1 MKRRKPDRKARPANE
16 ITEEEVDAFLAAI
29 KNYDGYPKL
38 RVLGRLLPGMS
49 GLKINVIL
57 RYLERSKAI
66 IVDNDGYITWVRKD
80 APDHLTLGDVASISR
95 ELQEYLAKGGGE
107 N

>member
-1 MKRRKPDRKARPANE
+1 MKRKKPDRKARPVNE
-16 ITEEEVDAFLAAI
+16 ITEEEVNAFLEAV
-29 KNYDGYPKL
+29 KNFDGYPKL
-38 RVLGRLLPGMS
+38 RDLGRLLPGMG

-66 IVDNDGYITWVRKD
+66 IVDNDGYITWVRKE
-80 APDHLTLGDVASISR
+80 APVRPTLGDVASISK
-95 ELQEYLAKGGGE
+95 ELQEYLARRERE